1 MPYTPIFPH
10 KQLYAWAMSFYF
22 EFSPED
28 ITRLVATPIKQV
40 TDAIIIVEAFRKRNP
55 VKFAD
60 IIMENPVLYRL
71 ECARLRHRAE
81 SKTKNVPQYFG
92 NTEKPVYLFIN

>member
-1 MPYTPIFPH
+1 
-10 KQLYAWAMSFYF
+10 MSFYF
-22 EFSPED
+22 ELAPED
-28 ITRLVATPIKQV
+28 IAMFTDMSVPQIM
-40 TDAIIIVEAFRKRNP
+40 DAIVLVDSFRKRNP

-60 IIMENPVLYRL
+60 IIIKNPALYRL

-92 NTEKPVYLFIN
+92 NTEKPVYLFLQ

>member
-1 MPYTPIFPH
+1 MPYTPQFPH

-28 ITRLVATPIKQV
+28 ITRLVAMPVKQV
-40 TDAIIIVEAFRKRNP
+40 KDAIIIVEAFRKRNP

-60 IIMENPVLYRL
+60 IIMEHPVLYRL
-71 ECARLRHRAE
+71 ECARLRHRAD
-81 SKTKNVPQYFG
+81 SKTQKVPQYFADA
-92 NTEKPVYLFIN
+92 EKTVYLLLN